1 MKLHAKAGKRTAR
14 VLSIALSVMLIVT
27 LIPIREIGR
36 VYAEPN
42 DDTQGAPAFSQQVKV
57 DEDGVIIAVE
67 APEGV
72 FPADATLEVS
82 KITDEKDLAKAG
94 EAVAEQR
101 EQGAEPDRSYVFD
114 IKVLDSD
121 NNEIQLTGEQGQ
133 VTASFSKAG
142 NEKTVAGVYQL
153 LDTESSAGE
162 NEETPA
168 EHKWK
173 AEKRDVSWNSST
185 NMFEVQTDSFAPFVV
200 EFFHESSK
208 ETKDAEDTQLLG
220 INGAGDS
227 DTFSQFWN
235 EGEERYVL
243 SDGIY
248 KMTGD
253 FTAQGYLY
261 VPSGVTVTIDLTG
274 HTLKRDLSSPVAK
287 GYVIENDGTLT
298 IQDSSGNNSGMIT
311 GGKNGGKSMSDS
323 DAGFQLKEQ
332 SQRGEYIY
340 LDSVLI
346 VLPGHFLDSLFLF
359 HAIYP
364 FFGTFFRWW
373 SEQMLSANLHSGVWI
388 GLNDFEIHRIIQ
400 NLIHNGD

>member
-42 DDTQGAPAFSQQVKV
+42 ADTQGAPAFSQQVKV

-133 VTASFSKAG
+133 VTVSFSKAG

-200 EFFHESSK
+200 EFFH
-208 ETKDAEDTQLLG
+208 DRGFHCAG
-220 INGAGDS
+220 IPLC
-227 DTFSQFWN
+227 SQRCYSYHRSHRTHA
-235 EGEERYVL
+235 EER
-243 SDGIY
+243 
-248 KMTGD
+248 
-253 FTAQGYLY
+253 
-261 VPSGVTVTIDLTG
+261 
-274 HTLKRDLSSPVAK
+274 
-287 GYVIENDGTLT
+287 
-298 IQDSSGNNSGMIT
+298 
-311 GGKNGGKSMSDS
+311 
-323 DAGFQLKEQ
+323 
-332 SQRGEYIY
+332 
-340 LDSVLI
+340 
-346 VLPGHFLDSLFLF
+346 
-359 HAIYP
+359 P
-364 FFGTFFRWW
+364 FFSRCEG
-373 SEQMLSANLHSGVWI
+373 I
-388 GLNDFEIHRIIQ
+388 CHRK
-400 NLIHNGD
+400 